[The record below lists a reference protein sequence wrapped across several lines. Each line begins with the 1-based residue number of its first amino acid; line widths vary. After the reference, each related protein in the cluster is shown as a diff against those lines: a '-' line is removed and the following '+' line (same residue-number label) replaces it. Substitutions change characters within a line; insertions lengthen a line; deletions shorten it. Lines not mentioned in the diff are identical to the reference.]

1 MLVRIITATGL
12 GALSMYVLDPVAGR
26 ARRAK
31 ARDQMI
37 RARTKARDA
46 ASATARDLKNRS
58 LGTIAEGRARIFGG
72 AVDDAVLAERVRS
85 KLGFLVR
92 HPSFVNVQSS
102 AGSVTLSGPVLS
114 DEVQQLVRGVSSVR
128 GVRQVENR
136 LEVHEQAD
144 AVPGFQKNLP
154 KPSGQTIDVLQENWA
169 PSTRFLVGAAGAA
182 LLLFASR
189 RARSQLAPISVLAGV
204 GCLLYGFGED
214 RSTAG
219 RTSES
224 YRQDTKVSGGWTA

>member
-1 MLVRIITATGL
+1 MLLKIITATGL
-12 GALSMYVLDPVAGR
+12 GVLSMYVLDPIAGR
-26 ARRAK
+26 TRRAK
-31 ARDQMI
+31 ARDQLI

-72 AVDDAVLAERVRS
+72 AVDDTVLAERVRS

-92 HPSFVNVQSS
+92 HPSFINVQAS

-128 GVRQVENR
+128 GVCGVENR

-189 RARSQLAPISVLAGV
+189 RARSHLAPISALAGV

-214 RSTAG
+214 GSAAN
-219 RTSES
+219 RTSEG
-224 YRQDTKVSGGWTA
+224 YREDTEVRGGWTA